1 MVMKKKITILL
12 WLLGVLMACVRETGI
27 PVGEN
32 SFAKEAYRPEITL
45 SAIDSI
51 TCYGA
56 TVRVNLK
63 SAGGRKVV
71 GGVCYYSLDSL
82 VRLEYRDS
90 IPMTLQGNSVYIAK
104 LVGLIPGEDYHCRVS
119 VKNEEWESCSEK
131 FVFTTK
137 NNANSEIKFY
147 TGAKF
152 QAYDYVDFY
161 AQVSGSFDSIG
172 FVYGKDPYLRRNS
185 SYSEEI
191 EKFQEN
197 HQYGIYITDYEL
209 NTTYY
214 CRFFVFKGEEV
225 YYSSVLSA
233 KTAKMV
239 LAEIST
245 SPVTNVSSSSVK
257 TGFMLL
263 SRSSS
268 KIKRLGFCLGT
279 SLHPTVERGEESD
292 RVIEETIMDYNQI
305 ELTGLLP
312 RTTYYLRAFVENAS
326 GIAYGEEYSFTTKA
340 PGDKVNEP
348 WKKVTGLPERVS
360 EDAILVR
367 AGENLFLADSWQN
380 LWKYNL
386 STLSW
391 KKCADLPELKHE
403 RLALTSVDSVLYCNY
418 NSQENNYGL
427 ACYNIARDEWMS
439 LIDSLDFC
447 DFRGGVLCDGKI
459 YYMLES
465 RPGLI
470 AYDVQQGKYEILG
483 SSHVFPWP
491 YYIFSV
497 DSGIYVG
504 RGTGIRQYSL
514 SSGVWRSRTDAP
526 YAGSLPYLF
535 QKDGYLYRCGGM
547 FAYRTSAQGYLP
559 ILLRYDAV
567 GDNWQRKADCPV
579 ENVGF
584 INMYSGGDAII
595 DDGYVVCEECVWQYF
610 PEEDI
615 DCQLITVD

>member
-245 SPVTNVSSSSVK
+245 SPVTNVSSSSAK

-326 GIAYGEEYSFTTKA
+326 GI
-340 PGDKVNEP
+340 
-348 WKKVTGLPERVS
+348 
-360 EDAILVR
+360 
-367 AGENLFLADSWQN
+367 
-380 LWKYNL
+380 
-386 STLSW
+386 
-391 KKCADLPELKHE
+391 
-403 RLALTSVDSVLYCNY
+403 
-418 NSQENNYGL
+418 
-427 ACYNIARDEWMS
+427 
-439 LIDSLDFC
+439 
-447 DFRGGVLCDGKI
+447 
-459 YYMLES
+459 
-465 RPGLI
+465 
-470 AYDVQQGKYEILG
+470 
-483 SSHVFPWP
+483 
-491 YYIFSV
+491 
-497 DSGIYVG
+497 
-504 RGTGIRQYSL
+504 
-514 SSGVWRSRTDAP
+514 
-526 YAGSLPYLF
+526 
-535 QKDGYLYRCGGM
+535 
-547 FAYRTSAQGYLP
+547 
-559 ILLRYDAV
+559 
-567 GDNWQRKADCPV
+567 
-579 ENVGF
+579 
-584 INMYSGGDAII
+584 
-595 DDGYVVCEECVWQYF
+595 
-610 PEEDI
+610 
-615 DCQLITVD
+615 